1 MKRHLEEKLKMKL
14 QLFAEE
20 AKTKEVT
27 AEPEKVKEQTA
38 EKETEPEKKYTDE
51 DVDKII
57 NKKFA
62 ELEEKKQREIDEAKK
77 LAKMNQSDKEKY
89 EIEKMKKRLEE
100 FEKKDAFYGLSK
112 EATSMLSEH
121 DIKADD
127 ETLAFVVKDDAEATK
142 QAVDSFVALIDTKV
156 QEGVKAALAGK
167 SPKVNSNKQQAK
179 NPFAKETFNLT
190 EQGKLLKE
198 NPELYKQLKA
208 QANK

>member
-1 MKRHLEEKLKMKL
+1 MKDFLEKKLRMNL
-14 QLFAEE
+14 QYFAEQE
-20 AKTKEVT
+20 EQQEQDDQKEKDN
-27 AEPEKVKEQTA
+27 EEDQQQDNKPNL
-38 EKETEPEKKYTDE
+38 KYSDE